1 VKDKYNLYYSFI
13 ILNFI
18 LFYFILIYKKKI
30 FRYIIKMTNCAVN
43 ILKPKETAECLAR
56 EITGQSNFV
65 NHGNNQVDMSSGV
78 NLVIFLVVFVLILI
92 LYSYV
97 ARHLWNNM
105 LVKAVSI
112 AKPVGSVVDMLG
124 LMVLLSIINA

>member
-1 VKDKYNLYYSFI
+1 
-13 ILNFI
+13 
-18 LFYFILIYKKKI
+18 
-30 FRYIIKMTNCAVN
+30 MTNCAVN

-56 EITGQSNFV
+56 EITGRGGGGGGGFV

-78 NLVIFLVVFVLILI
+78 NLVIFLVVFVLILV